1 MSTVT
6 CGPAF
11 FSPRPASMAEN
22 QPSSLAARAQ
32 FDVSAPAESAAA
44 ITNAVP
50 RRPKATENLACF
62 RNADSRDMGRIDKMG
77 SNKWKHSL
85 SLVLR
90 LDALSVHAEPN
101 GAKQRYFISPLK

>member
-1 MSTVT
+1 
-6 CGPAF
+6 
-11 FSPRPASMAEN
+11 
-22 QPSSLAARAQ
+22 
-32 FDVSAPAESAAA
+32 
-44 ITNAVP
+44 
-50 RRPKATENLACF
+50 
-62 RNADSRDMGRIDKMG
+62 MGRIDKMG